1 MERVKSDTRIV
12 TWFTIAG
19 LLVPFCMFFVLRLAT
34 QEHPVLTVT
43 SFNRLADI
51 LWPGAR
57 FAYIGY
63 IGPWDWGEVA
73 RRFLKSELI
82 NALVY
87 AAAGVIVVCIVR
99 VARSYRKRP
108 LVEQ

>member
-1 MERVKSDTRIV
+1 MDRGKSDTRIV
-12 TWFTIAG
+12 SGFTAVG
-19 LLVPFCMFFVLRLAT
+19 LLVPFCMFFVFRLAS
-34 QEHPVLTVT
+34 QEHPVLTVA

-51 LWPGAR
+51 VWPRAR

-63 IGPWDWGEVA
+63 IGPWDWGEVV

-87 AAAGVIVVCIVR
+87 AAVGVIVACIVR
-99 VARSYRKRP
+99 VARFFRNPPSVAR
-108 LVEQ
+108 

>member
-1 MERVKSDTRIV
+1 VELVKSDTRIV

-19 LLVPFCMFFVLRLAT
+19 LLVPFGMFFVWWLANRD
-34 QEHPVLTVT
+34 HPVLTVT
-43 SFNRLADI
+43 SFDRIADI
-51 LWPGAR
+51 LWPGRR

-63 IGPWDWGEVA
+63 IGPWNWGEVVS
-73 RRFLKSELI
+73 RILKDEMI

-99 VARSYRKRP
+99 VARSYRNRSS
-108 LVEQ
+108 VEC